1 MDDCCYKGKKEIVV
15 TVVVFL
21 FHYFLVELHHFRFE
35 FSSFQFCRV
44 FCTLCLQISAFE
56 DAWMNVVSWGHSL
69 RTSPGCV
76 PLGREGQWQ
85 NSAVLGILSQPQ
97 SNVNKPGPLNE
108 SIYMKLQNYPKFVS
122 YKIRPPYDKMENE
135 HETTSKQK
143 DFLPGRTL
151 PRARVFGV
159 FWPPFVFV
167 SYGDNIRNLQ
177 YLLFSIFVSQI
188 IFWFSVPSGTF
199 RQQKQWKSI
208 HYELWM

>member
-108 SIYMKLQNYPKFVS
+108 SFQMKLQNYPKFVFTKFPPTLWQDGKRTWNHFETKGFYQDGHCQKPAS
-122 YKIRPPYDKMENE
+122 LVPFDLPCPCFLWWQYKKSICFFQSLFLRSFSEFPY
-135 HETTSKQK
+135 SPV
-143 DFLPGRTL
+143 L
-151 PRARVFGV
+151 
-159 FWPPFVFV
+159 FVH
-167 SYGDNIRNLQ
+167 
-177 YLLFSIFVSQI
+177 
-188 IFWFSVPSGTF
+188 
-199 RQQKQWKSI
+199 QKQWKSI
-208 HYELWM
+208 HHE